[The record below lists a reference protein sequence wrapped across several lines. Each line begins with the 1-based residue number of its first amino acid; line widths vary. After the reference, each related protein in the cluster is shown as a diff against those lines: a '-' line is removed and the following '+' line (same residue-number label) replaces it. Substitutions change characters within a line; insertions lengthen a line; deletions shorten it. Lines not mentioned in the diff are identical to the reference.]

1 MLPASD
7 SHRGPQHAVIT
18 GPARMGGWGAS
29 LQPVVILGVQAKV
42 THIQTQLS
50 CSGSSVVKN
59 PSANAGDTRDAG
71 SIPGSG
77 RSPGVEMATQSRI
90 LSWEIPRT
98 GQLGGLHSPG
108 GCKNGQM

>member
-1 MLPASD
+1 MEAFCETPMGTWSLKMQKVSVGE
-7 SHRGPQHAVIT
+7 RNGIRKHAVIT
-18 GPARMGGWGAS
+18 GPARMGGWGAA

-77 RSPGVEMATQSRI
+77 RSPGEGNGRF
-90 LSWEIPRT
+90 PRK
-98 GQLGGLHSPG
+98 G
-108 GCKNGQM
+108 NGNPL